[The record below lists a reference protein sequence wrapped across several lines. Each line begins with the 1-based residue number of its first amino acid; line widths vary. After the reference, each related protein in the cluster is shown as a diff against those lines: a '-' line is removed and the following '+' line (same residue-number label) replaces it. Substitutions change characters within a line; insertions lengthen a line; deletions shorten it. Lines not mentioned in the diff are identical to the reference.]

1 MESRCQMT
9 ASKALAQKADAH
21 SVLIKPQRGLV
32 GLDLG
37 ELFRFREL
45 IFFLTWRDILVRY
58 KQTLLGGT
66 WAVIQPLLQMFIFNV
81 LFGDIAGLSSG
92 GIPRP
97 LFTYAALLPWNLFSS
112 AIGEAGRSLVTNRNM
127 ITKVYF
133 PRVVV
138 PLSSVLSGVV
148 DFAVAFVVLAGMML
162 YYGVLPTS
170 GIWGLPFYLL
180 LSLVTALGVGLW
192 LAALNVH
199 YRDVRH
205 IIPFLTQFWMLATP
219 IAYEANE
226 IFDRLPQGFEWLY
239 ALNPMV
245 GVVEGFRHALVG
257 TPIYSTGLLWV
268 SLITSFVLLVS
279 GLIYFR
285 RMERTFADVV

>member
-1 MESRCQMT
+1 MDKPLT
-9 ASKALAQKADAH
+9 PPAQSAQR
-21 SVLIKPQRGLV
+21 VLIKPQRGLV
-32 GLDLG
+32 GLDFK

-58 KQTLLGGT
+58 KQTLLGGA
-66 WAVIQPLLQMFIFNV
+66 WALLQPVLQMLIFNV

-92 GIPRP
+92 GVPRP
-97 LFTYAALLPWNLFSS
+97 LFTYAGLLPWNLFSTS
-112 AIGEAGRSLVTNRNM
+112 MSDAGRSLVTNRNM

-133 PRVVV
+133 PRIIV

-148 DFAVAFVVLAGMML
+148 DFLVAFLLLAAMMA
-162 YYGVLPTS
+162 YYGVVPTS
-170 GIWGLPFYLL
+170 GVWGLPLYLL

-199 YRDVRH
+199 YRDIRY

-219 IAYEANE
+219 IAYEASE
-226 IFDRLPQGFEWLY
+226 IFSRLPAGWEWLY

-245 GVVEGFRHALVG
+245 GVVEGFRSALVG
-257 TPIYSTGLLWV
+257 TPIYSLDMLWISILT
-268 SLITSFVLLVS
+268 SLVLLFS

>member
-1 MESRCQMT
+1 MT
-9 ASKALAQKADAH
+9 ASKTLTPRANAPT
-21 SVLIKPQRGLV
+21 VLIKPQRGLV
-32 GLDLG
+32 GLDLR
-37 ELFRFREL
+37 ELLRFREL
-45 IFFLTWRDILVRY
+45 IVFLTWRDILVRY

-66 WAVIQPLLQMFIFNV
+66 WALVQPIMQMLIFNV

-97 LFTYAALLPWNLFSS
+97 LFTFAALLPWNLFSNAMS
-112 AIGEAGRSLVTNRNM
+112 EAGRSLVTNRNM

-133 PRVVV
+133 PRIVV

-148 DFAVAFVVLAGMML
+148 DFAVAFLVLAGMML

-226 IFDRLPQGFEWLY
+226 IFRRLPEGLQWLY

-245 GVVEGFRHALVG
+245 GVIEGFRNALVG
-257 TPIYSTGLLWV
+257 TPIFSTDLLWV
-268 SLITSFVLLVS
+268 SLVTSLVLLVS

>member
-1 MESRCQMT
+1 MT
-9 ASKALAQKADAH
+9 ASKTLTPRANAPT
-21 SVLIKPQRGLV
+21 VLIKPQRGLV
-32 GLDLG
+32 GLDLR
-37 ELFRFREL
+37 ELLRFREL
-45 IFFLTWRDILVRY
+45 IVFLTWRDILVRY

-66 WAVIQPLLQMFIFNV
+66 WALVQPIMQMLIFNV

-97 LFTYAALLPWNLFSS
+97 LFTFAALLPWNLFSNAMS
-112 AIGEAGRSLVTNRNM
+112 EAGRSLVTNRNM

-133 PRVVV
+133 PRIVV

-148 DFAVAFVVLAGMML
+148 DFAVAFLVLAGMML

-192 LAALNVH
+192 LGALNVH

-226 IFDRLPQGFEWLY
+226 IFRRLPEGLQWLY

-245 GVVEGFRHALVG
+245 GVIEGFRNALVG
-257 TPIYSTGLLWV
+257 TPIFSTDLLWV
-268 SLITSFVLLVS
+268 SLVTSLVLLVS

>member
-1 MESRCQMT
+1 VSELKAT
-9 ASKALAQKADAH
+9 AADANK
-21 SVLIKPQRGLV
+21 VLIKPQRGLV
-32 GLDLG
+32 GLDLR

-66 WAVIQPLLQMFIFNV
+66 WAIIQPVLQMLILNV
-81 LFGDIAGLSSG
+81 LFGDIAGLTSG

-97 LFTYAALLPWNLFSS
+97 LFTYSALLPWNLFAT

-127 ITKVYF
+127 ITRIYF
-133 PRVVV
+133 PRIVI

-148 DFAVAFVVLAGMML
+148 DFAIAFLLLAIMMV
-162 YYGVLPTS
+162 YYGVMPTS
-170 GIWGLPFYLL
+170 GIWGLPLYLL
-180 LSLVTALGVGLW
+180 LSLITALGVGLW
-192 LAALNVH
+192 LSALNVH

-205 IIPFLTQFWMLATP
+205 IVPFLTQFWMLGTP
-219 IAYEANE
+219 IAYEANK
-226 IFDRLPQGFEWLY
+226 IFERLPQGFEWLY

-245 GVVEGFRHALVG
+245 GVIEGFRNALVG

-268 SLITSFVLLVS
+268 SIITSMVLLIT

>member
-1 MESRCQMT
+1 MAKEL
-9 ASKALAQKADAH
+9 ASPAQSSHA
-21 SVLIKPQRGLV
+21 VLIKPQRGLV
-32 GLDLG
+32 GLDLA

-45 IFFLTWRDILVRY
+45 ILFLTWRDILVRY
-58 KQTLLGGT
+58 KQTLLGGA
-66 WAVIQPLLQMFIFNV
+66 WAILQPVLQMLIFNV

-92 GIPRP
+92 GVPRP
-97 LFTYAALLPWNLFSS
+97 LFTYVALLPWNLFSTAMS
-112 AIGEAGRSLVTNRNM
+112 DAGRSLVTNRNM

-133 PRVVV
+133 PRIIV

-148 DFAVAFVVLAGMML
+148 DFLVAFLLLAAMMV
-162 YYGVLPTS
+162 YYGVMPTS
-170 GIWGLPFYLL
+170 GVWGLPLYLL

-199 YRDVRH
+199 YRDIRY

-226 IFDRLPQGFEWLY
+226 VFSRLPAGWEWLY

-245 GVVEGFRHALVG
+245 GVIEGFRSALVG
-257 TPIYSTGLLWV
+257 TPIYSLDMLWISILTSLVLLFTGLV
-268 SLITSFVLLVS
+268 
-279 GLIYFR
+279 YFR

>member
-1 MESRCQMT
+1 MT
-9 ASKALAQKADAH
+9 TIKALAPKGQALT
-21 SVLIKPQRGLV
+21 VLIKPQRGLV
-32 GLDLG
+32 GLDLR

-66 WAVIQPLLQMFIFNV
+66 WALVQPVLQMLIFNV

-97 LFTYAALLPWNLFSS
+97 LFTFAALLPWNLFSNAMS
-112 AIGEAGRSLVTNRNM
+112 EAGRSLVTNRNM

-133 PRVVV
+133 PRIVI

-148 DFAVAFVVLAGMML
+148 DFAVAFLVLAGMML

-226 IFDRLPQGFEWLY
+226 IFQRLPDGLQWIY

-245 GVVEGFRHALVG
+245 GVIEGFRNALVG
-257 TPIYSTGLLWV
+257 TPIFSIDLLWV
-268 SLITSFVLLVS
+268 SLVTSLALLLS

>member
-1 MESRCQMT
+1 MT
-9 ASKALAQKADAH
+9 ASKALAPHVSAPT
-21 SVLIKPQRGLV
+21 VLIKPQRGLV
-32 GLDLG
+32 GLDLR

-66 WAVIQPLLQMFIFNV
+66 WALVQPILQMLIFNV

-97 LFTYAALLPWNLFSS
+97 LFTFAALLPWNLFSNAMS
-112 AIGEAGRSLVTNRNM
+112 EAGRSLVTNRNM

-133 PRVVV
+133 PRIVV

-148 DFAVAFVVLAGMML
+148 DFAVAFIVLAGMML
-162 YYGVLPTS
+162 YYDVLPTS
-170 GIWGLPFYLL
+170 GIWSLPFYLL

-226 IFDRLPQGFEWLY
+226 IFQRLPTGLEWLY

-245 GVVEGFRHALVG
+245 GVVEGFRNALVG
-257 TPIYSTGLLWV
+257 TPIYSTDLLWV
-268 SLITSFVLLVS
+268 SLLTSFVLLVS

>member
-1 MESRCQMT
+1 MSVVKGQT
-9 ASKALAQKADAH
+9 AP
-21 SVLIKPQRGLV
+21 VVVIKPQRGLV
-32 GLDLG
+32 GVDLR

-66 WAVIQPLLQMFIFNV
+66 WAVIQPLLQMLIFNV
-81 LFGDIAGLSSG
+81 LFGDIAGLASG

-97 LFTYAALLPWNLFSS
+97 LFTYAALLPWNLFST

-133 PRVVV
+133 PRIVI

-148 DFAVAFVVLAGMML
+148 DFAIAFLVLIGMMV
-162 YYGVLPTS
+162 YYGMAPTS
-170 GIWGLPFYLL
+170 GIWGLPLYLA

-192 LAALNVH
+192 LSALNVH

-226 IFDRLPQGFEWLY
+226 IFDRLPQGLDWLY

-245 GVVEGFRHALVG
+245 GVIEGFRNALVG

-268 SLITSFVLLVS
+268 SIITSFVLLVT

-285 RMERTFADVV
+285 RMERTFADIV

>member
-1 MESRCQMT
+1 MT
-9 ASKALAQKADAH
+9 VSKALAQKADAH

-162 YYGVLPTS
+162 YYGVMPTS
-170 GIWGLPFYLL
+170 GILGLPFFLL

>member
-1 MESRCQMT
+1 MT

-97 LFTYAALLPWNLFSS
+97 LFTYAALLPWNLFST

-162 YYGVLPTS
+162 YYGVMPTS
-170 GIWGLPFYLL
+170 GILGLPFFLL